1 MIIRTIDKQILL
13 TLVSNYN
20 WDPIPREVVDHWIK
34 MHGKNITIEPEETDS
49 SHTTRAPAT
58 KNLGMTPGHRTSNR
72 PAARK
77 SVRKIQNKITKLMR
91 AENYLGSLFVK
102 FEIFINI

>member
-20 WDPIPREVVDHWIK
+20 WDPIPREVIDHWIK

-49 SHTTRAPAT
+49 SHTTRACDSESGNDPGSSDVQSTDGAQECE
-58 KNLGMTPGHRTSNR
+58 KNTE
-72 PAARK
+72 
-77 SVRKIQNKITKLMR
+77 QNNKTTQI
-91 AENYLGSLFVK
+91 
-102 FEIFINI
+102 

>member
-20 WDPIPREVVDHWIK
+20 WDPIPREVVDHWMK

-49 SHTTRAPAT
+49 SHTTRACDQ
-58 KNLGMTPGHRTSNR
+58 
-72 PAARK
+72 K
-77 SVRKIQNKITKLMR
+77 SGND
-91 AENYLGSLFVK
+91 LGSSDIQSTGCAQECEENTEQNNK
-102 FEIFINI
+102 TNES

>member
-49 SHTTRAPAT
+49 SHTTRSCDQKSGNDPGSSDVQSTGGAQECE
-58 KNLGMTPGHRTSNR
+58 KNTE
-72 PAARK
+72 
-77 SVRKIQNKITKLMR
+77 QNNKTN
-91 AENYLGSLFVK
+91 ES
-102 FEIFINI
+102 

>member
-20 WDPIPREVVDHWIK
+20 WDPIPREVVDHWMK

-49 SHTTRAPAT
+49 SHTTRAYDQ
-58 KNLGMTPGHRTSNR
+58 KSGDDPGSSDVQSTDSAQECEENTE
-72 PAARK
+72 
-77 SVRKIQNKITKLMR
+77 QNNETN
-91 AENYLGSLFVK
+91 EG
-102 FEIFINI
+102 